1 MSPRFSSLL
10 FVLALAFAVG
20 APAVSAAENTPAS
33 LGAEGVIYPR
43 NSPQARQQ
51 RAADEPFPIWGALGV
66 AAVLGG
72 AGFYLLRRGQLGRRP
87 GSEVRQRLVLE
98 ETRPLGNKQFLA
110 VAAYGEKRLLLSVCP
125 GRIDFLC
132 RLDEAGAPSPAATPM
147 ADPSPPQPAPG
158 QV

>member
-1 MSPRFSSLL
+1 MSLRCSPLL
-10 FVLALAFAVG
+10 LVLALALVAS
-20 APAVSAAENTPAS
+20 APVVSAAESTPAS
-33 LGAEGVIYPR
+33 LGSEGVIYPR
-43 NSPQARQQ
+43 NSPEARQQ

-66 AAVLGG
+66 AAVLAG

-87 GSEVRQRLVLE
+87 GAEVHQRLVLE

-132 RLDEAGAPSPAATPM
+132 RLDDASATAPAAASSAEAPRRE
-147 ADPSPPQPAPG
+147 PAPRQG
-158 QV
+158 

>member
-10 FVLALAFAVG
+10 VVLALAFAWG
-20 APAVSAAENTPAS
+20 APAVSAAESTPAS
-33 LGAEGVIYPR
+33 LGSEGVIYPR
-43 NSPQARQQ
+43 NSPEARQQ

-87 GSEVRQRLVLE
+87 GSEVHQRLVLE

-132 RLDEAGAPSPAATPM
+132 RLDEAGAATAAATSS
-147 ADPSPPQPAPG
+147 ADAPRREPATG
-158 QV
+158 QA